1 MKIEKPLLATTFDEE
16 KAQFPYS
23 ATPKID
29 GIRFLMIDGQA
40 VSRTFKPIR
49 NKYIQGCLADIE
61 LPDGIDGELTVGD
74 TFQDCGAIMSSK
86 GEPDFKVWI
95 FDYVNPADEE
105 MPGYKER
112 MKQLATIQRPIDAN
126 GEFPLTLGAYAK
138 SLGVDLEVLYPTTVN
153 SQEEVDELMVKNLD
167 DGYEGLMLRAP
178 DGPYKF
184 GRSTVK
190 ENTLLKVKN
199 FLDDEAEVIGFK
211 EQTTNT
217 NVKTKNVFGRS
228 ERSTSQ
234 DGMVPAGTLG
244 GFLLKMKD
252 GREFSCGSGLNDV
265 LRKEIWEDRDSY
277 LGKFVKFK
285 YMPYGVKEGTGIPRL
300 PIFLGFRDKSDMS

>member
-1 MKIEKPLLATTFDEE
+1 MRIKKPLLAATFDET
-16 KAQFPYS
+16 KAQFPYA

-49 NKYIQGCLADIE
+49 NKFIQGILGRA

-74 TFQDCGAIMSSK
+74 TFQDCGAIMRIE

-112 MKQLATIQRPIDAN
+112 MKQLAFIHKEILETPVDA
-126 GEFPLTLGAYAK
+126 GSATEFWFPGRNA
-138 SLGVDLEVLYPTTVN
+138 LEVLYPTTVN

-234 DGMVPAGTLG
+234 DGLVPADTLG

-265 LRKEIWEDRDSY
+265 LRKEIWNDRDSY

-300 PIFLGFRDKSDMS
+300 PIFLGFRDESDMG

>member
-1 MKIEKPLLATTFDEE
+1 MKIKKPLLAATFDEE

-49 NKYIQGCLADIE
+49 NKYIQAILSDV
-61 LPDGIDGELTVGD
+61 LPDGIDGEITVGD
-74 TFQDCGAIMSSK
+74 TFQECGAIMRIE

-95 FDYVNPADEE
+95 FDYVNPTDEE
-105 MPGYKER
+105 MKGYTDR
-112 MKQLATIQRPIDAN
+112 MKQLKPLSRAFDVYFTEHP
-126 GEFPLTLGAYAK
+126 EFAK
-138 SLGVDLEVLYPTTVN
+138 TNCIKVLYPTTVN
-153 SQEEVDELMVKNLD
+153 SREEVDELMVKNLD

-228 ERSTSQ
+228 ERSSSQ
-234 DGMVPAGTLG
+234 DGMVPADTLG

-265 LRKEIWEDRDSY
+265 LRKEIWDDRDSY

-285 YMPYGVKEGTGIPRL
+285 YMPYGVKEGTGIPRM
-300 PIFLGFRDKSDMS
+300 PIFLGFRDESDMS